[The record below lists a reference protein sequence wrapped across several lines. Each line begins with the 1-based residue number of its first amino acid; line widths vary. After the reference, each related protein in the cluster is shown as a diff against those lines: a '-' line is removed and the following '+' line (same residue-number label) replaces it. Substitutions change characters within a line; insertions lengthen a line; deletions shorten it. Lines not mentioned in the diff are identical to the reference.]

1 MYRFSGVASDDASTR
16 APAFAPPPTRP
27 SAKGYGETPAGKPSP
42 EFRTASTDQYSVVWW
57 DPHIL
62 ALDADAG
69 YGLRRDDL
77 IVKDGKPADV
87 AARLAEYRAWQAARR
102 AAQAAGRTPSLHVR
116 TATAAAVDREFDH
129 PGAPEVR
136 VVAISRSTERP
147 FGARFGALVHATL
160 ATVPLDASEST
171 IAAVAAAQGRILP
184 SPDTQQYAD
193 EEVYAACEVVT
204 AVLRDRLFDRV
215 RVADRSGQCEREL
228 PIMWTSPDGTL
239 IEGTI
244 DLAFEDAGGLT
255 VVDFKTDRELSTD
268 LERYERQLRM
278 YCMALATAR
287 GKPAT
292 GILMRI

>member
-1 MYRFSGVASDDASTR
+1 VL
-16 APAFAPPPTRP
+16 TRP
-27 SAKGYGETPAGKPSP
+27 DGDPARPMTVPPGMYTFAGPGPEASP
-42 EFRTASTDQYSVVWW
+42 RLRQGSGGQAEHYSVVWW
-57 DPHIL
+57 DPHVL
-62 ALDADAG
+62 ALDADSG
-69 YGLRRDDL
+69 HGLRRDDL

-87 AARLAEYRAWQAARR
+87 AARLAEYRAWQDASNAARS
-102 AAQAAGRTPSLHVR
+102 AGRTPSLRIR
-116 TATAAAVDREFDH
+116 TATTAAADRAFDH
-129 PGAPEVR
+129 PGAPEIR

-147 FGARFGALVHATL
+147 FGPRFGALVHATL

-204 AVLRDRLFDRV
+204 SVLRDRLFDRV
-215 RVADRSGQCEREL
+215 RMAERSGQCEREL

-244 DLAFEDAGGLT
+244 DLAFEDAGALT

-268 LERYERQLRM
+268 LERYQRQLSM
-278 YCMALATAR
+278 YCMALSTAR